1 MNLLKLRLSMI
12 GTLVLLIA
20 VSTLFFAVIL
30 SLLGPISI
38 MSMLFFVLLFN
49 VAQWLFAPY
58 MIGAMYRAKE
68 VSKSDSPEL
77 HSIVERLSKK
87 LGLKMPKVMLASI
100 PIPNAF
106 AYGSPI
112 AGNRIAVTA
121 GLLDSLETEEVEAVL
136 GHELG
141 HLKHRDVQIMM
152 FASVLPAVFYYLGY
166 SMMMSSW
173 YGGGRQREEGGGAA
187 PLLIGIVSMA
197 IYWILTLFVLRL
209 SRLREYYADATS
221 ASTVEDG
228 PRKLSEALVK
238 IVASTGRL
246 KRYRSG
252 TGNLNAFKALFIE
265 DPDSAERD
273 QMAMA
278 KTRMFKTDQQLV
290 QEIISRRISTA
301 DRLIE
306 LLSTHP
312 NIVKR
317 LQALQ
322 SLS

>member
-30 SLLGPISI
+30 SLLGSISI
-38 MSMLFFVLLFN
+38 LSMLFFVLLFN

-58 MIGAMYRAKE
+58 IIGAMYRAKE
-68 VSKSDSPEL
+68 VSRSDSPEL
-77 HSIVERLSKK
+77 HSIVERLSQK

-100 PIPNAF
+100 PNPNAF

-121 GLLDSLETEEVEAVL
+121 GLMESLETEEVEAVL

-197 IYWILTLFVLRL
+197 IYWILTLFVLSL

-221 ASTVEDG
+221 ASVVEDG
-228 PRKLSEALVK
+228 PRKLSEALAK
-238 IVASTGRL
+238 IVASTGKL
-246 KRYRSG
+246 KRYRGG

-273 QMAMA
+273 QMAIA
-278 KTRMFKTDQQLV
+278 NARMFKTDQQLV
-290 QEIISRRISTA
+290 QEIISRRIRTA

>member
-77 HSIVERLSKK
+77 HSIVERLSQK
-87 LGLKMPKVMLASI
+87 LGLNMPKVMLASI

-112 AGNRIAVTA
+112 GGNRIAVTA

-278 KTRMFKTDQQLV
+278 NTRMFKTDQQLV

>member
-30 SLLGPISI
+30 SLLGSISI
-38 MSMLFFVLLFN
+38 LSMLFFVILFN

-58 MIGAMYRAKE
+58 IIGAMYRAKE
-68 VSKSDSPEL
+68 VSRSDNPEL
-77 HSIVERLSKK
+77 HSIVERLSQK
-87 LGLKMPKVMLASI
+87 LGLNMPKVMLASI

-121 GLLDSLETEEVEAVL
+121 GLMESLETEEVEAVL

-173 YGGGRQREEGGGAA
+173 YGGGRQREDGGGAA

-197 IYWILTLFVLRL
+197 IYWILTLFVLSL

-221 ASTVEDG
+221 ASIVEDG
-228 PRKLSEALVK
+228 PRKLSEALAK
-238 IVASTGRL
+238 IVASTGKL

-278 KTRMFKTDQQLV
+278 NTRMFKTDQQLV
-290 QEIISRRISTA
+290 QEIISRRIHTA

>member
-1 MNLLKLRLSMI
+1 
-12 GTLVLLIA
+12 
-20 VSTLFFAVIL
+20 
-30 SLLGPISI
+30 
-38 MSMLFFVLLFN
+38 
-49 VAQWLFAPY
+49 
-58 MIGAMYRAKE
+58 
-68 VSKSDSPEL
+68 
-77 HSIVERLSKK
+77 
-87 LGLKMPKVMLASI
+87 
-100 PIPNAF
+100 
-106 AYGSPI
+106 
-112 AGNRIAVTA
+112 
-121 GLLDSLETEEVEAVL
+121 
-136 GHELG
+136 
-141 HLKHRDVQIMM
+141 
-152 FASVLPAVFYYLGY
+152 
-166 SMMMSSW
+166 
-173 YGGGRQREEGGGAA
+173 
-187 PLLIGIVSMA
+187 
-197 IYWILTLFVLRL
+197 
-209 SRLREYYADATS
+209 
-221 ASTVEDG
+221 
-228 PRKLSEALVK
+228 LVK

-278 KTRMFKTDQQLV
+278 NTRMFKTDQQLV

>member
-1 MNLLKLRLSMI
+1 
-12 GTLVLLIA
+12 
-20 VSTLFFAVIL
+20 
-30 SLLGPISI
+30 
-38 MSMLFFVLLFN
+38 
-49 VAQWLFAPY
+49 
-58 MIGAMYRAKE
+58 
-68 VSKSDSPEL
+68 
-77 HSIVERLSKK
+77 
-87 LGLKMPKVMLASI
+87 
-100 PIPNAF
+100 
-106 AYGSPI
+106 
-112 AGNRIAVTA
+112 
-121 GLLDSLETEEVEAVL
+121 
-136 GHELG
+136 
-141 HLKHRDVQIMM
+141 MM

-197 IYWILTLFVLRL
+197 IYWILTLFVLSL

-221 ASTVEDG
+221 ASVVDDG
-228 PRKLSEALVK
+228 PRKLSEALAK
-238 IVASTGRL
+238 IVASTGKL

-278 KTRMFKTDQQLV
+278 NTRMFKTDQQLV
-290 QEIISRRISTA
+290 QEIISRRIRTT

-322 SLS
+322 NLS